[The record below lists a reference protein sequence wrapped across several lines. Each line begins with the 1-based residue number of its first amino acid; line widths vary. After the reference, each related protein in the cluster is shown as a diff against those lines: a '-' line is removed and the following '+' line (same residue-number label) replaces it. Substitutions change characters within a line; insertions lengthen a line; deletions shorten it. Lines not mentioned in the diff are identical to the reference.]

1 MLTRA
6 LDTGVPALWPP
17 RTSSTAAT
25 AGLRRDLQTNG
36 VSYVLAVAKSHRAR
50 YPSVSCVP
58 TRPLPGCTDGA
69 GTGPPPARA
78 PTKGDRDYD
87 WALLRITPPAG
98 EAAGHHWL
106 LARRR
111 ISDGELVFAPEALG
125 SEALIG
131 PVVRAIGMIGA
142 GVDRIHL
149 DVNNPLRRPPILAG
163 GPALIDRLRSVSR
176 RGASE
181 SPRSMYLLM
190 SNGNA
195 DR

>member
-1 MLTRA
+1 
-6 LDTGVPALWPP
+6 
-17 RTSSTAAT
+17 
-25 AGLRRDLQTNG
+25 
-36 VSYVLAVAKSHRAR
+36 
-50 YPSVSCVP
+50 
-58 TRPLPGCTDGA
+58 
-69 GTGPPPARA
+69 
-78 PTKGDRDYD
+78 
-87 WALLRITPPAG
+87 
-98 EAAGHHWL
+98 
-106 LARRR
+106 
-111 ISDGELVFAPEALG
+111 VFAPEALG

-163 GPALIDRLRSVSR
+163 GPALLDRLRSVSR